1 MTQHFG
7 EMLHYCMYCD
17 YGNNEK
23 HRVDSHML
31 VKHGKGH
38 MVSCPNE
45 NCDASFSS
53 DFKLRKH
60 MEYCAKGKDFIC
72 SYCEKSFKREQ
83 NMKHHIQ
90 VVHTNEIEKVQ
101 CPFCTKEYQSP
112 AAYKLHFKGGNCPQ
126 QPSGDKEFDAV

>member
-1 MTQHFG
+1 
-7 EMLHYCMYCD
+7 ML
-17 YGNNEK
+17 
-23 HRVDSHML
+23 L
-31 VKHGKGH
+31 KHGKGH
-38 MVSCPNE
+38 MVSCTND

-53 DFKLRKH
+53 DFKLKKH

-72 SYCEKSFKREQ
+72 GYCEKSFKREQ

-112 AAYKLHFKGGNCPQ
+112 AAYKLHFKVGNCPQ
-126 QPSGDKEFDAV
+126 QPFGDKEFDAV